1 MGHHRF
7 VLPDEPRMGAL
18 CVSCSRHVRST
29 EEGRRASW
37 LTQVW
42 SSRDWGERGS
52 SLILA
57 MIFLTVVSLIAISLT
72 TWVGSDLINTVNF
85 QVARSTQNAAD
96 AVAEMAIQYN
106 RYNFLGDTVVPG
118 NGSLSSF
125 TFAPC
130 LTSTTSELTMQMD
143 GQSVSVSVWCATS
156 WNPLSTNT
164 RTLTLVACSSAS
176 ASSATACQAS
186 PLLTVTVVFDDYP
199 NTPTSVTAT
208 NCTLPASTGNP
219 SSVVGTGTDC
229 GLGMAI
235 TSWIFA

>member
-1 MGHHRF
+1 
-7 VLPDEPRMGAL
+7 MGAARVCGRL
-18 CVSCSRHVRST
+18 VRITGIVRHDNRLA
-29 EEGRRASW
+29 RAW
-37 LTQVW
+37 PY
-42 SSRDWGERGS
+42 RDRGERGS

-72 TWVGSDLINTVNF
+72 TWVGTDLINTVNF

-118 NGSLSSF
+118 NESVSSF

-130 LTSTTSELTMQMD
+130 LTSTTAAMTID
-143 GQSVSVSVWCATS
+143 GQNVSVWCATS
-156 WNPLSTNT
+156 WAPLSTKT

-176 ASSATACQAS
+176 APSATACQAA
-186 PLLTVTVVFDDYP
+186 PLLTVTVIFDDYP
-199 NTPTSVTAT
+199 NTSTTVMAT
-208 NCTLPASTGNP
+208 NCTLPASAGNP